1 MYQFSFELRFCQILI
16 CDSFFDI
23 FFSNM
28 MEFQKIINQS
38 ICLLN
43 LENHFFNSLTL

>member
-16 CDSFFDI
+16 YVSFFDL

-28 MEFQKIINQS
+28 KEFQKNINQS

-43 LENHFFNSLTL
+43 LENHFFYSLSL